1 MEKVKVQN
9 KREAILKA
17 TLKMVNNHGFHAAPM
32 SMISK
37 QAGVSP
43 GTIYLYFE
51 NKEDLIN
58 TLYRELKAKFAE
70 MIFSGFDSDMTVLDG
85 FKVIWGNVLAYKCNE
100 PEEALFIEQCDNTPM
115 ISDENKQK
123 GYQAIQPLYDLWER
137 GQREGV
143 VKPFSRIMLFSFS
156 LLPIL
161 YLVKESLRN
170 ETSLSTVDIENAFKA
185 SWDAISL

>member
-51 NKEDLIN
+51 SKEDLIN
-58 TLYRELKAKFAE
+58 TLYSELKAKFAE
-70 MIFSGFDSDMTVLDG
+70 MIFNGFSSDMAVGDG
-85 FKVIWGNVLAYKCNE
+85 FRVIWRNVLNYKCDE

-115 ISDENKQK
+115 ISEENRHK
-123 GYQAIQPLYDLWER
+123 GVLAIQPLYDLWER
-137 GQREGV
+137 GQREGII
-143 VKPFSRIMLFSFS
+143 KPFSRIMLFSFS

-161 YLVKESLRN
+161 YLVKESLKRN
-170 ETSLSTVDIENAFKA
+170 VSLSDIDIENAYNA

>member
-51 NKEDLIN
+51 SKEALVN
-58 TLYRELKAKFAE
+58 TLYAELKAKFAE
-70 MIFSGFDSDMTVLDG
+70 KIFNGYNLDMSVSDG
-85 FKVIWGNVLAYKCNE
+85 FRVIWHNVLTYKYNE
-100 PEEALFIEQCDNTPM
+100 PEEALFIEQCDNTPT
-115 ISDENKQK
+115 ISETNRHK
-123 GYQAIQPLYDLWER
+123 GVLAIQPLYDLWER
-137 GQREGV
+137 GQREGII
-143 VKPFSRIMLFSFS
+143 KPFSRIMLFSFS

-161 YLVKESLRN
+161 YLVKESLKRN
-170 ETSLSTVDIENAFKA
+170 VSLSDIDIENAYNA

>member
-17 TLKMVNNHGFHAAPM
+17 TLLMVNNHGFHAAPM

-51 NKEDLIN
+51 NKESLIN
-58 TLYRELKAKFAE
+58 TLYCELKTRFAE
-70 MIFSGFDSDMTVLDG
+70 RIFKGFITDMPVKVG
-85 FKVIWGNVLAYKCNE
+85 FKVIWMNVLDYKCNE

-115 ISDENKQK
+115 ISEESKQI
-123 GYQAIQPLYDLWER
+123 GFRAIQPLYDLWER
-137 GQREGV
+137 GQQEGLI
-143 VKPFSRIMLFSFS
+143 KPLSRIMLFSFS

-161 YLVKESLRN
+161 YIVKENLKKEIRLS
-170 ETSLSTVDIENAFKA
+170 ETEIENAFKA
-185 SWDAISL
+185 SWDAISQ